1 MASTSGIHT
10 ALWRWLLGCASITKL
25 FFNFGTEGDEVTG
38 IATSGDTLVEA
49 YIDGG
54 QQRMYSFELIRFL
67 PATFEANDQ
76 GNVQM
81 MEDVERIIGWIERQS
96 DAGNLPI
103 LPVGLTAEEISVVD
117 EYNAGYVAAEDGG
130 LAKYMI
136 PLRMTY
142 YKKG

>member
-1 MASTSGIHT
+1 M
-10 ALWRWLLGCASITKL
+10 
-25 FFNFGTEGDEVTG
+25 TG

>member
-10 ALWRWLLGCASITKL
+10 ALWQWLLGCAAITKL

-38 IATSGDTLVEA
+38 IATSGDTLIED

-54 QQRMYSFELIRFL
+54 QLRQYSFELIRFL
-67 PATFEANDQ
+67 PATFEPNDK
-76 GNVQM
+76 GNVLM
-81 MEDVERIIGWIERQS
+81 MEDVEKITDWIERRS
-96 DAGNLPI
+96 DAGELPA
-103 LPVGLTAEEISVVD
+103 LPPGMVAEEISVID